1 MLCTSSLQLYKF
13 IGESLFG
20 FVSFLAQMHLAR
32 LGLTPQGVLGMWSME
47 VIRKGCQA
55 YQLLPVFGPV
65 PDARSGESA
74 LFLYG

>member
-1 MLCTSSLQLYKF
+1 M
-13 IGESLFG
+13 
-20 FVSFLAQMHLAR
+20 AQMDLAR
-32 LGLTPQGVLGMWSME
+32 LGLAPQGVLGMWSME

-65 PDARSGESA
+65 PDARSGESD